1 MYANLP
7 QSHGK
12 GTPLTAIRTP
22 AVAGTFYPADRDL
35 LGRQL
40 SLFLSGAVNQPAAAL
55 PKAIIGSPAFSAASV
70 LSRRPPQPAEIAQA
84 RVFERLL
91 QAECA
96 ELQELAHRIAGDK
109 YQQPEPNDS
118 RPSGELTQIR
128 ARIDEVH
135 GLLQALQGRF
145 PRPVPDGDR

>member
-1 MYANLP
+1 VTKHLEASGSLALSRRPRGAARPLP
-7 QSHGK
+7 
-12 GTPLTAIRTP
+12 R
-22 AVAGTFYPADRDL
+22 
-35 LGRQL
+35 
-40 SLFLSGAVNQPAAAL
+40 
-55 PKAIIGSPAFSAASV
+55 AIIGSPAFSAASV

-96 ELQELAHRIAGDK
+96 ELQELAHRMAGDK
-109 YQQPEPNDS
+109 YQQPERDDS
-118 RPSGELTQIR
+118 GAPGELTQIR

>member
-1 MYANLP
+1 MNNRGTGQEDIVAKHVEASGSIALSRRPRGAARTLP
-7 QSHGK
+7 RV
-12 GTPLTAIRTP
+12 I
-22 AVAGTFYPADRDL
+22 V
-35 LGRQL
+35 
-40 SLFLSGAVNQPAAAL
+40 
-55 PKAIIGSPAFSAASV
+55 GSPAFSAASV
-70 LSRRPPQPAEIAQA
+70 LLRRPPQPAEIAQA

-96 ELQELAHRIAGDK
+96 ELQELAHRMAGDK
-109 YQQPEPNDS
+109 YQQPAPNDS

-135 GLLQALQGRF
+135 RLLQALHGRF